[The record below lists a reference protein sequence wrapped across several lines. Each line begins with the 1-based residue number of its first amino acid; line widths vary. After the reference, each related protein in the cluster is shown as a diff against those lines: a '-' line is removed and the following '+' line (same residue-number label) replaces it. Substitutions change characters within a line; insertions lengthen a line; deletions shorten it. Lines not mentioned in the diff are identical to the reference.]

1 MKDIQKVADAFMA
14 LAKLIVEKPDEMT
27 LNIVPDGTGA
37 IFQVAVAQR
46 DVGLL
51 IGKEGRIAR
60 SLRIILLAIGM
71 KTKQKISLDIIG
83 PSKE

>member
-1 MKDIQKVADAFMA
+1 MKDIQKVAESFET
-14 LAKLIVEKPDEMT
+14 LVKLMLEKPDEMT
-27 LNIVPDGTGA
+27 MAVVPDGPGS
-37 IFQVAVAQR
+37 IFRVTVAQG
-46 DVGLL
+46 DVGVL

-83 PSKE
+83 PK

>member
-1 MKDIQKVADAFMA
+1 MKDIQKVAESFET
-14 LAKLIVEKPDEMT
+14 LVKLMLEKPEEMT
-27 LNIVPDGTGA
+27 MAIVPDGTGS
-37 IFQVAVAQR
+37 IFRVTVAR
-46 DVGLL
+46 GDVGVL

-83 PSKE
+83 PK